1 MCQNQED
8 LTYKAYIGSTDT
20 SMKNRAGVYFK
31 NYHYQGTGAGT
42 KFERYLNYKEIVE
55 IARNYIKKIGGFEK
69 LAEWGLI

>member
-1 MCQNQED
+1 MCQNPED

-42 KFERYLNYKEIVE
+42 KAVIWVML
-55 IARNYIKKIGGFEK
+55 
-69 LAEWGLI
+69 